1 MPVML
6 RKFWKSVLT
15 FCLGVGLVFIYSTG
29 AMAEPHQEIARG
41 VAAMDAGR
49 LTEAEQHFRKA
60 VKESPLLW
68 EAHYQ
73 LGMLLKKQERLPE
86 AAESFREA
94 ESLWSIPQTVGWLTD
109 TLSRL
114 RRFPECRSAAE
125 RWVKIQPSSLVAL
138 DNLGQCS
145 AGERDYATSVD
156 AFSRGIALEDVPE
169 RQFGLANAAYGLG
182 DYTTAREA
190 ARKGMEQMPQAPGGE
205 ALLGRI
211 ELALGNIA
219 EAKRLLGNKPMLGLI
234 YAHTENGWRVF
245 EVLRNGPAERADIR
259 VNDFV
264 THFNGQP
271 LPPDGQGLAPLVSA
285 QSQGAKV
292 ILTLRREGREIIR
305 QAVLSLDADESDQD
319 RKWQPSDTAKDSSQL
334 TNSMRIHGVFVE
346 PAEIAAGASF
356 RIVIELTANVTSGDQ
371 PIPITIGLSILQGS
385 KSLSQ
390 TEWSEHIQPQRR
402 MRVIKEI
409 SRAAGEPGAYAI
421 RVEARS
427 GSERAVGMGG
437 FKIID
442 HR

>member
-1 MPVML
+1 MMK
-6 RKFWKSVLT
+6 KFWKSLLA
-15 FCLGVGLVFIYSTG
+15 FCFGIGLVFFYSPC
-29 AMAEPHQEIARG
+29 AMAEAHQEIARG
-41 VAAMDAGR
+41 VASMDAGR

-73 LGMLLKKQERLPE
+73 LGMFLKKQERLPE

-145 AGERDYATSVD
+145 AGEGDYATSVD

-169 RQFGLANAAYGLG
+169 RQFNLANAAYFLG
-182 DYTTAREA
+182 DYTVAREA
-190 ARKGMEQMPQAPGGE
+190 ARKGMEQMPQAQGGQI
-205 ALLGRI
+205 LLGQI

-234 YAHTENGWRVF
+234 YAHSENGWRVI
-245 EVLRNGPAERADIR
+245 EVLRNGPAERADIH

-285 QSQGAKV
+285 QPLGAKV
-292 ILTLRREGREIIR
+292 ALTLMRDGQKIIR
-305 QAVLSLDADESDQD
+305 QAVLNLDAEESDQD
-319 RKWQPSDTAKDSSQL
+319 RKWQPSDTVKDNLQI
-334 TNSMRIHGVFVE
+334 TNSMHIHGVFVE
-346 PAEIAAGASF
+346 PAEIVDGASF
-356 RIVIELTANVTSGDQ
+356 RVAIELTANVTSGDQ
-371 PIPITIGLSILQGS
+371 SFPITIGLSILQGS
-385 KSLSQ
+385 KILSQ
-390 TEWSEHIQPQRR
+390 AEWTEHVQPRRR

-409 SRAAGEPGAYAI
+409 PRAAGEPGAYAI
-421 RVEARS
+421 RVETRS

-437 FKIID
+437 FQIID
-442 HR
+442 HH